1 MHLIHNLILLDEDS
15 PLRKG
20 IKVVDSKLSVD
31 TVSDMDFYLISCAK
45 AYTSLTS
52 SIDKAKLSID
62 LLGYENMT
70 KFNSPNQSISD
81 YIELFI
87 ENTIIRIQS
96 IYDRTLIFVNRL
108 LELGISNECINHRTL
123 VTNDNVI
130 KYGLDKKLKN
140 LNKACSEYRNI
151 RNTIIH
157 HDRYSEENLDMLSM
171 VHQVE
176 FASKQEGK
184 NTLIPESELNTI
196 TESFMS
202 DSQTELTNYLAEI
215 ESKLDKIYNSA
226 CVIYANKKLA
236 YKKIQVTPT
245 AHLI

>member
-1 MHLIHNLILLDEDS
+1 MHLIHHLILLDEDS

-20 IKVVDSKLSVD
+20 IEVIDSKLSVD
-31 TVSDMDFYLISCAK
+31 TVSDLDYYLISCAK
-45 AYTSLTS
+45 AYCSLTS
-52 SIDKAKLSID
+52 SVDKAKLSIS
-62 LLGYENMT
+62 LLSYENIT
-70 KFNSPNQSISD
+70 KFDTDSQSISD
-81 YIELFI
+81 FIELFI

-108 LELGISNECINHRTL
+108 LELGISNECINHSTL
-123 VTNDNVI
+123 VTNDNVK
-130 KYGLDKKLKN
+130 KYGLDKKLKS

-184 NTLIPESELNTI
+184 KTLIPESQLNEI
-196 TESFMS
+196 TELFMT
-202 DSQTELTNYLAEI
+202 DSQGELGEYLEEI
-215 ESKLDKIYNSA
+215 ESKLHEIYNSA
-226 CVIYANKKLA
+226 CVIYAKKKLA
-236 YKKIQVTPT
+236 YQKI
-245 AHLI
+245 

>member
-20 IKVVDSKLSVD
+20 IKIIDSKLSVD
-31 TVSDMDFYLISCAK
+31 TDSDIDFYLISCAK

-52 SIDKAKLSID
+52 SVGKAKLSIS
-62 LLGYENMT
+62 LLSYENIT
-70 KFNSPNQSISD
+70 KFDSQSQSIGD

-108 LELGISNECINHRTL
+108 LELGISNECINHSAL
-123 VTNDNVI
+123 VTNDNVK
-130 KYGLDKKLKN
+130 KYGLDKKLRN

-157 HDRYSEENLDMLSM
+157 HDRYSEDNLDMLSM

-176 FASKQEGK
+176 FASKQDGK
-184 NTLIPESELNTI
+184 ETLIPESDLNDI
-196 TESFMS
+196 TESFMT
-202 DSQTELTNYLAEI
+202 DSQDELSEYLAEI
-215 ESKLDKIYNSA
+215 ESKLNDIFDSA
-226 CVIYANKKLA
+226 SLIYAKTKLV
-236 YKKIQVTPT
+236 YKKI
-245 AHLI
+245 